1 MFLKKGIVQ
10 TRIMHFFLQVTL
22 KLLKWPWIKI
32 MTLPQMISNLHVKKE
47 LLMFLHKKDID
58 TNYAIF
64 FLFKWL
70 WTCSNDLGSKLLHT
84 LRRYAILC
92 EEGTSYV
99 TLKERFGQTRI
110 MHFSLQWPWT
120 CPKDLWFNSWHALT
134 LEVIIV
140 W

>member
-1 MFLKKGIVQ
+1 
-10 TRIMHFFLQVTL
+10 
-22 KLLKWPWIKI
+22 
-32 MTLPQMISNLHVKKE
+32 MTLDQNYDTSSDDKQSSCEERTSNVSPQERYRYE
-47 LLMFLHKKDID
+47 LC
-58 TNYAIF
+58 NF

-92 EEGTSYV
+92 EVGTSYV
-99 TLKERFGQTRI
+99 TLKEGFGQTRI